1 MRTMRFAAV
10 LAGFLAPVVA
20 TETSFAH
27 ALLTRAEPPVGGTV
41 QASPTVVVITFS
53 SSVEPD
59 FSTIVVQDA
68 NGVRVDRNDTHL
80 AAGDDTRLAVDVR
93 ALPAGSYT
101 VTWHAT
107 STDTHKTQG
116 KFSFTVER

>member
-1 MRTMRFAAV
+1 MRLAV
-10 LAGFLAPVVA
+10 LAVFLAPIVA
-20 TETSFAH
+20 TEASFAH
-27 ALLTRAEPPVGGTV
+27 AFLRHAEPPVGGTV
-41 QASPTVVVITFS
+41 QASPTAVVITFS

-68 NGVRVDRNDTHL
+68 KGVRVDKNDTHL
-80 AAGDDTRLAVDVR
+80 ASGDDTRLAVDVG

-107 STDTHKTQG
+107 LTDTHKTQG
-116 KFSFTVER
+116 RFSFTVER